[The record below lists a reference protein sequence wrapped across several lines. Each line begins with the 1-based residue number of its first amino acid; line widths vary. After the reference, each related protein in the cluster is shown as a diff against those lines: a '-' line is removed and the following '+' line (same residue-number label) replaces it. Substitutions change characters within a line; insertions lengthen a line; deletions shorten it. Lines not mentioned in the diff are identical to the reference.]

1 MMNHFDQKV
10 FSLESLEILGHPL
23 KPLKLSIESFMKVFF
38 NQEFLPEKLE
48 EENLLSRSKEDQA
61 ENFSKTL

>member
-1 MMNHFDQKV
+1 
-10 FSLESLEILGHPL
+10 
-23 KPLKLSIESFMKVFF
+23 MKVFF

-48 EENLLSRSKEDQA
+48 EENLVSRSKEDQA